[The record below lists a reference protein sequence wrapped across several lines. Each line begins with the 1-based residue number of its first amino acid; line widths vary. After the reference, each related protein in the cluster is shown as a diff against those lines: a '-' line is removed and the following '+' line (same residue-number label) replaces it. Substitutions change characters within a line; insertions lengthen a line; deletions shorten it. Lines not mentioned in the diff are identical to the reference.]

1 MTGDVSASKVRR
13 APPPFLCG
21 VPPGFKQKRNQ
32 DRDGVG
38 YLILICIDFI
48 ILCLRFL
55 LGIGSIEKTFR
66 TLTTVFNQISKHLK
80 VRQKYSFTRRIF
92 NSILGVSKCGQTRFV
107 VFEILLHLPLMQDT
121 TLTQHISTFDTV
133 HKFYMLKFNLKQ

>member
-1 MTGDVSASKVRR
+1 MCQPQRYEEHPR
-13 APPPFLCG
+13 PFYVGYPRDLN
-21 VPPGFKQKRNQ
+21 KRNQ

-48 ILCLRFL
+48 ILYLRFL

-66 TLTTVFNQISKHLK
+66 TLTTVFNQISKRLK

-92 NSILGVSKCGQTRFV
+92 NSILGV
-107 VFEILLHLPLMQDT
+107 
-121 TLTQHISTFDTV
+121 
-133 HKFYMLKFNLKQ
+133 